1 MPDSRHRRRD
11 RDVPVERRGTH
22 LAGRPGKP
30 SSALQPPLPDDRE
43 LRRCAGWESSAAG
56 LGSVVVLDGLGYR
69 AGGCFEPG
77 PRLIIPLR
85 EVPAVFV
92 LAMRTQV

>member
-22 LAGRPGKP
+22 LARRPGKTSP
-30 SSALQPPLPDDRE
+30 ALQPPLSDDRE
-43 LRRCAGWESSAAG
+43 FCRRAGWKSPAAG

-77 PRLIIPLR
+77 LRLIIPLR
-85 EVPAVFV
+85 GPCGFV
-92 LAMRTQV
+92 LAMRTKV